1 MPLINCEVEFDLS
14 LSKWYI
20 KSEIP
25 IIPRTPGNPD
35 VNPSVLDVAAIE
47 TTGATFQINNA
58 KLYLP
63 VVTLFIND
71 NAIALKNIK
80 QRFKR
85 TIPWNKY
92 LPEITTQTK
101 NNNSDYLIDSTSR
114 NINRLFELSVKNDN
128 DDHASNSFYKY

>member
-1 MPLINCEVEFDLS
+1 MINCEIELDLS

-25 IIPRTPGNPD
+25 IIHRTPGNPG

-63 VVTLFIND
+63 VVTSFIND
-71 NAIALKNIK
+71 NVIALKNIK

-92 LPEITTQTK
+92 VPEITTQTQ

-114 NINRLFELSVKNDN
+114 NINRLFRLSVKNDN

>member
-1 MPLINCEVEFDLS
+1 M
-14 LSKWYI
+14 
-20 KSEIP
+20 
-25 IIPRTPGNPD
+25 
-35 VNPSVLDVAAIE
+35 AAIE
-47 TTGATFQINNA
+47 TTGATLQINNA

-63 VVTLFIND
+63 VVTSFIND
-71 NAIALKNIK
+71 NVIALKNIK

-92 LPEITTQTK
+92 VPEITTQTQ

-114 NINRLFELSVKNDN
+114 NINRLFRLSVKNDN